1 MIEDW
6 RDTRDRLEQTTQ
18 IDATL
23 PNAARVADYLDGGRD
38 NFEADRRAARGLV
51 ALAPVVAL
59 IAPAWRAFLTRVVG
73 YLVREAGVRQF
84 LFVGTT
90 PAGRN
95 DAHEIVWSADPGCRI
110 VIADDDQLVLAHA
123 RALMRPEPREGAD
136 LPEGAVGFVDAGLHD
151 PGAIVAGAR
160 QTLDFAE
167 PIAIMLLFVLAFIDD
182 TAVAADTVAALAAA
196 VPSGSHVAIH
206 HIASDLDP
214 AVALAAGRWNQQ
226 SPQAITLRSRAQ
238 VESLVAGLDAVP
250 PGLVPITDWRPSPGD
265 PRPQFTIP
273 LYGVV
278 ARKP

>member
-1 MIEDW
+1 VTGDW
-6 RDTRDRLEQTTQ
+6 RDSRERLEHTAQ

-38 NFEADRRAARGLV
+38 NFEADRKAARGLV
-51 ALAPVVAL
+51 GLAPVVAL
-59 IAPAWRAFLTRVVG
+59 IAPAWRAFLVRVVE

-95 DAHEIVWSADPGCRI
+95 DVHQIVWSADPAGRI

-123 RALMRPEPREGAD
+123 RALMREGA
-136 LPEGAVGFVDAGLHD
+136 AGFVDAGIDD

-167 PIAIMLLFVLAFIDD
+167 PVAIMLLFVLAFIDD
-182 TAVAADTVAALAAA
+182 TAAAAETVAALAAA
-196 VPSGSHVAIH
+196 GPPGSHVAIH
-206 HIASDLDP
+206 HIASDMDP

-226 SPQAITLRSRAQ
+226 SPRTITLRSRAQ
-238 VESLVAGLDAVP
+238 VESLAAGLDVVP
-250 PGLVPITDWRPSPGD
+250 PGLVPITDWRPSPDD
-265 PRPQFTIP
+265 PRPDFTIP
-273 LYGVV
+273 LYGMV